1 MAAPPLLLAL
11 DQGTSSSR
19 AALFNAAGQLVASAS
34 APLAIRYPHD
44 GWVEQDPL
52 AIWESQ
58 RQAMAQLEA
67 ELTPEQRNAVACC
80 GITNQRE
87 TTVLWRR
94 SDGEPCGPALVWQ
107 DGRTAG
113 LCQSWKQQGLEHEW
127 RHRTGLLLDPYFSAS
142 KIQWLLSN
150 EAAAK
155 AAADRGDLCF
165 GTVESWLLWQLSG
178 ERLHCSD
185 MSNASRT
192 LLMDLEKR
200 CWVESFCKEVSLPSS
215 ALPEL
220 VPCRGDFGLISPNL
234 PFAGVP
240 IRALLGDQQAATF
253 GQLCL
258 QPGEAKCTY
267 GTGAF
272 LVVNTGDE
280 LRRSDA
286 GLLTTLGWTEADG
299 TPTYCLEGSLFN
311 AGTVVQWLRDGLG
324 IINKA
329 EEINALAN
337 SVGSSAGVMLVPA
350 FTGWGA
356 PHWDPSARGLLL
368 GLTRDTQR
376 GHIARAALEGIALSV
391 ASLVQLAEQALGQ
404 GLGELAVDGGAAA
417 SDPLLQAQAD
427 STGLQVRRPA
437 TLESTARGVAL
448 LAGVEAGVVP
458 DLNALAQQ
466 RSVGAQLFNPTL
478 EAEARKQWCK
488 RWENAVLRS
497 LHWSEGE
504 QT

>member
-34 APLAIRYPHD
+34 AHLAIRYPHD

-350 FTGWGA
+350 FTGWGT

-391 ASLVQLAEQALGQ
+391 ASLVQLAKQALGQ

-478 EAEARKQWCK
+478 KAEARKQWCK

-497 LHWSEGE
+497 LHWSEDE
-504 QT
+504 QV